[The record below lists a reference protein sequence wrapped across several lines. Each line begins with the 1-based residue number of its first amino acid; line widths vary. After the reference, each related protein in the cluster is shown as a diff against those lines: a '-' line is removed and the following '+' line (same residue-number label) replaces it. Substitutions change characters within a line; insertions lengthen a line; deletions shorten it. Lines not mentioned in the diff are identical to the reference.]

1 MAASTQRLASR
12 EKIGY
17 ALGDIA
23 TNFFFQ
29 SMILYQTRFYTDTA
43 GLSAV
48 AVGSMF
54 LVLRLGDA
62 VIDPVIGALS
72 DRTQTRWGKFRPW
85 ILGTAIPF
93 GLIFWLVYVTP
104 NFGPHGKLVYA
115 YITYTLVMMLYSA
128 NNTPYSALMGV
139 MTPDS
144 SERSSIAS
152 YRFVGA
158 LIGQFIIQAL
168 PLPLVAK
175 LGHGDSARG
184 WATTMAIFG
193 FLIIILN
200 LITFASTRERVFSAP
215 GQKPSLRADLKDVF
229 TCGPWIVMFVLT
241 LLIFTTL
248 VVRGSSLNY
257 FFAYYLDQGTVKA
270 FLDKIGLAAVGA
282 GPVTT
287 WKLGLNALGLLVN
300 PDGSNAA
307 AVGLSLFFVLGSLI
321 QIVGIIFSK
330 PLADRFGKKAVFI
343 VGMSVTTIATALV
356 FFVTPTSMTL
366 LVVLSILWPIGWGP
380 TVPLLWV
387 MIADVADFS
396 EWKNSRRAT
405 GFMYAGILF
414 ALKAGLSLGGALS
427 AWVIAAYGYVPNV
440 AQTQRALLGIRLGA
454 SIYPA
459 VTLALGIVCL
469 AIYPIGKA
477 LNIRIQDELTERR
490 QKYSTPNT
498 AAATS

>member
-1 MAASTQRLASR
+1 MTNTTHKLSVK

-17 ALGDIA
+17 SFSDVA

-54 LVLRLGDA
+54 LILRLGDA
-62 VIDPVIGALS
+62 VFDPVVGALS

-85 ILGTAIPF
+85 ILFTAAPF

-104 NFGPHGKLVYA
+104 NISPAGKLIYA
-115 YITYTLVMMLYSA
+115 YLTYALVMMIYSA

-158 LIGQFIIQAL
+158 LIGQFFIQAL

-175 LGHGDSARG
+175 LGQGDSAKG
-184 WATTMAIFG
+184 WAITMAIFG
-193 FLIIILN
+193 GLIIVFN
-200 LITFASTRERVFSAP
+200 LITFATTRERVQPLP
-215 GQKPSLRADLKDVF
+215 GQKASLGADLKNVF
-229 TCGPWIVMFVLT
+229 SCRPWIIMFVLT
-241 LLIFTTL
+241 LLIFTML
-248 VVRGSSLNY
+248 VVRGSSSNY
-257 FFAYYLDQGTVKA
+257 FFAYYLDTQQLRG
-270 FLDKIGLAAVGA
+270 FLDKLGLAGSNGSLTAWQSV
-282 GPVTT
+282 
-287 WKLGLNALGLLVN
+287 LNSLGLLVK

-307 AVGLSLFFVLGSLI
+307 AVGVSLFFVIGSLI

-343 VGMSVTTIATALV
+343 AGVAVTLVATVLV
-356 FFVTPTSMTL
+356 FFVGPSSIGAMYG
-366 LVVLSILWPIGWGP
+366 LSILWAIGWGP

-387 MIADVADFS
+387 MIADVADYS
-396 EWKNSRRAT
+396 EWQTSRRAT

-427 AWVIAAYGYVPNV
+427 AWILDLYGYVPNV
-440 AQTQRALLGIRLGA
+440 AQTEHALFGIRLGA
-454 SIYPA
+454 SVYPA
-459 VTLALGIVCL
+459 VAMALGLICL
-469 AIYPIGKA
+469 IIYPIGKK
-477 LNIRIQDELTERR
+477 LNIRIQDELAQRR
-490 QKYSTPNT
+490 QEFAT
-498 AAATS
+498 AEGH

>member
-1 MAASTQRLASR
+1 MTDSSQKLATR
-12 EKIGY
+12 EKLGY
-17 ALGDIA
+17 ALGDVA

-54 LVLRLGDA
+54 LVLRLADA
-62 VIDPVIGALS
+62 VLDPVIGALS

-85 ILGTAIPF
+85 VLFTAVPF
-93 GLIFWLVYVTP
+93 GLVFWLVYVTP
-104 NFGPHGKLVYA
+104 NTGPGGKLIYA
-115 YITYTLVMMLYSA
+115 YITYALVMVLYSA

-139 MTPDS
+139 MTPDA

-175 LGHGDSARG
+175 LGQGDSARG
-184 WATTMAIFG
+184 WAITMAIFG
-193 FLIIILN
+193 ALIIVLN
-200 LITFASTRERVFSAP
+200 LITFASTRERVQP
-215 GQKPSLRADLKDVF
+215 PPEQKPSLRADLKDVF

-241 LLIFTTL
+241 LLVFTML
-248 VVRGSSLNY
+248 VVRGSSSNY
-257 FFAYYLDQGTVKA
+257 FFAYYLDQQQLKT
-270 FLDKIGLAAVGA
+270 FLDKIGLVGTG
-282 GPVTT
+282 GPATG
-287 WKLGLNALGLLVN
+287 WESFLNAFGLLVK

-307 AVGLSLFFVLGSLI
+307 AVGLSLFFVAGSLI
-321 QIVGIIFSK
+321 QIIGIVFSK

-343 VGMSVTTIATALV
+343 TGMSVTTVATALV
-356 FFVTPTSMTL
+356 FLVGPTSISLMFA
-366 LVVLSILWPIGWGP
+366 LSILWAVGWGP

-387 MIADVADFS
+387 MIADVADYS
-396 EWKNSRRAT
+396 EWKTSRRAT

-427 AWVIAAYGYVPNV
+427 AWVINAYGYVPNV
-440 AQTQRALLGIRLGA
+440 AQTESALLGIRLGA
-454 SIYPA
+454 SIYP
-459 VTLALGIVCL
+459 TLALVLSILCL
-469 AIYPIGKA
+469 VIYPIGKK
-477 LNIRIQDELTERR
+477 LNLRIQDELVDRR
-490 QKYSTPNT
+490 RKFDSQTPMAT
-498 AAATS
+498 AR